1 MTIAIIDFFRN
12 FFGEDRKQISL
23 EAIALQSETTDAFK
37 ELAKEASIALIS
49 KAFSL
54 AEFRTYQKGVEIKQR
69 DYYLFNIEPN
79 LNTPAASFWESVVRK
94 LLERSECLILVQ
106 NGSLYLADDYTKHPY
121 VFKPNEYTG
130 VCIDDYALT
139 DLWFEDKVLF
149 LDYPSTVD
157 ADRRIAGMYS
167 EFSKLINSS
176 ANGYLGSKVRK
187 GKLKIP
193 TNWMKTE
200 QGQKDLNAYVNSQM
214 ADFMNPDVSSVLPL
228 TSDMDY
234 EELGSSGRS
243 SSNGESSRET
253 KNYVNDV
260 FDFIAIAY
268 GIPPSLLKGD
278 VIDTKEAYS
287 NFITF
292 CLNPIA
298 KLVQDEI
305 NRKMFGRNEYVG
317 KSYLKIDTSN
327 IKSKDLR
334 DVANSIDL
342 LMRNGAFTINDAIK
356 AVGYEPISDDIG
368 DKRFMTK
375 NYDLVENFERGEN
388 IESGKADE

>member
-1 MTIAIIDFFRN
+1 MIIAIIDFFRN
-12 FFGEDRKQISL
+12 FFGGDGKQIPL

-54 AEFRTYQKGVEIKQR
+54 AEFRTYQKGVEIKQQ

-130 VCIDDYALT
+130 VCINDYALT
-139 DLWFEDKVLF
+139 DIWFEDKVLF

-234 EELGSSGRS
+234 EELGSAGRS

-305 NRKMFGRNEYVG
+305 NRKMFGRTEYVG

-388 IESGKADE
+388 IESGKADQ

>member
-12 FFGEDRKQISL
+12 FFGENGKQIPL

-54 AEFRTYQKGVEIKQR
+54 AEFRTYRKGVEIKQQ

-130 VCIDDYALT
+130 VCINDYALT
-139 DLWFEDKVLF
+139 DIWFEDKVLF
-149 LDYPSTVD
+149 LNYPSTVD

-234 EELGSSGRS
+234 EELGSAGRS

-375 NYDLVENFERGEN
+375 NYDLVENFERGES

>member
-1 MTIAIIDFFRN
+1 MIIAIIDFFRN
-12 FFGEDRKQISL
+12 FFGEDEKYIPL
-23 EAIALQSETTDAFK
+23 DAIALHSQTTDAFK

-54 AEFRTYQKGVEIKQR
+54 AEFRTYQKGKEIKQK

-130 VCIDDYALT
+130 VCIDDYVLT
-139 DLWFEDKVLF
+139 DVWFEDKVLF

-234 EELGSSGRS
+234 EELGSAGRS
-243 SSNGESSRET
+243 SGAGESSRET

-368 DKRFMTK
+368 EKRFMTK

>member
-1 MTIAIIDFFRN
+1 MTIAIIDFFRS
-12 FFGEDRKQISL
+12 FFGEDEKYIPL
-23 EAIALQSETTDAFK
+23 AAIALHSETTDAFK

-54 AEFRTYQKGVEIKQR
+54 AEFRTYQKGKEIKQK

-130 VCIDDYALT
+130 VCIDDYVLT
-139 DLWFEDKVLF
+139 DVWFEDKVLF

-234 EELGSSGRS
+234 EELGSAGRS
-243 SSNGESSRET
+243 SSGGESARET

>member
-12 FFGEDRKQISL
+12 FFGENGKQISL

-54 AEFRTYQKGVEIKQR
+54 AEFRTYRKGVEIKQQ

-130 VCIDDYALT
+130 VCINDYALT
-139 DLWFEDKVLF
+139 DVWFEDKVLF

-305 NRKMFGRNEYVG
+305 NRKMFGRTEYVG

>member
-12 FFGEDRKQISL
+12 FFGENGKQIPL

-54 AEFRTYQKGVEIKQR
+54 AEFRTYQKGVEIKQQ

-130 VCIDDYALT
+130 VCINDYALT
-139 DLWFEDKVLF
+139 DVWFEDKVLF

-234 EELGSSGRS
+234 EELGSAGRS

-305 NRKMFGRNEYVG
+305 NRKMFGRTEYVG

-375 NYDLVENFERGEN
+375 NYDLVENFERGES
-388 IESGKADE
+388 IESGKADQ

>member
-12 FFGEDRKQISL
+12 FFGEGDEYIPL
-23 EAIALQSETTDAFK
+23 DAIALHSETTDAFK

-54 AEFRTYQKGVEIKQR
+54 AEFRTYQKGKEIKQK

-106 NGSLYLADDYTKHPY
+106 NGSLYLADEYTKHPY

-130 VCIDDYALT
+130 VCINDYALT
-139 DLWFEDKVLF
+139 DVWFEDKVLF

-234 EELGSSGRS
+234 EELGSAGRS

-305 NRKMFGRNEYVG
+305 NRKMFGRTEYVG

-356 AVGYEPISDDIG
+356 AVGYEPISDDTG

-375 NYDLVENFERGEN
+375 NYDLIENFERGEN

>member
-12 FFGEDRKQISL
+12 FFGEDGKQIPL

-54 AEFRTYQKGVEIKQR
+54 AEFRTYQKGKEIKQK

-130 VCIDDYALT
+130 VCINDYALT
-139 DLWFEDKVLF
+139 DVWFEDKVLF

>member
-12 FFGEDRKQISL
+12 FFGENGKQIPL
-23 EAIALQSETTDAFK
+23 DAIVLQSETTDAFK

-54 AEFRTYQKGVEIKQR
+54 AEFRTYQKGVEIKQQ

-130 VCIDDYALT
+130 VCINDYALT
-139 DLWFEDKVLF
+139 DVWFEDKVLF

-234 EELGSSGRS
+234 EELGSAGRS

-305 NRKMFGRNEYVG
+305 NRKMFGRTEYVG

>member
-1 MTIAIIDFFRN
+1 MIIAIIDFFRN
-12 FFGEDRKQISL
+12 FFGEEKKYIPLD
-23 EAIALQSETTDAFK
+23 AIALQSETTDAFK

-54 AEFRTYQKGVEIKQR
+54 AEFRTYQKGKEIKQK

-130 VCIDDYALT
+130 VCVDDYVLT
-139 DLWFEDKVLF
+139 DVWFEDKVLF

-200 QGQKDLNAYVNSQM
+200 QGQKDLNAYVNRQM

-234 EELGSSGRS
+234 EELGSAGRS
-243 SSNGESSRET
+243 SGAGESSRET

-305 NRKMFGRNEYVG
+305 NRKMFGRTEYVG

-388 IESGKADE
+388 IESGKADQ

>member
-139 DLWFEDKVLF
+139 DVWFEDKVLF

>member
-12 FFGEDRKQISL
+12 FFGESGKQIPL

-54 AEFRTYQKGVEIKQR
+54 AEFRTYQKGKEIKQK

-130 VCIDDYALT
+130 VCINDYALT
-139 DLWFEDKVLF
+139 DVWFEDKVLF

-234 EELGSSGRS
+234 EELGSAGRS

-305 NRKMFGRNEYVG
+305 NRKMFGRTEYVG